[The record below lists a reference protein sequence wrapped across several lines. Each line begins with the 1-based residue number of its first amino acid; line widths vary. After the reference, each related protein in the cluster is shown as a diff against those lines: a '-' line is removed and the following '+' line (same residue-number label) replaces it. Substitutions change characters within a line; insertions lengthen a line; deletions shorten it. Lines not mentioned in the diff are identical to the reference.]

1 MFEDPLLLARMQF
14 ALTASVHY
22 LFVGLTL
29 GLAPFI
35 LAGQLSATL
44 RRDPARMRAVRFWG
58 GLYVVNYAMGVL
70 SGLVM
75 ELQLALNWSGL
86 SDVFGYAFGA
96 PLAIETMGAFFVE
109 STFLGLWIFGWD
121 RMNRWAHAACFAVVT
136 ATAYLSAYWVL
147 VANGFLRY
155 PVGLRMEDGVA
166 RIDDPVALMANPST
180 LLAFGHIA
188 TSSLLL
194 GSAVVIAV
202 SAYHLAR
209 RSDPDSMF
217 GRGIRRA
224 TAVFAIMLMP
234 TAAVGGAQFALYDRV
249 PPSSGLTYSAD
260 EIAAIEERAGSANA
274 FSALGDVLMMGS
286 WSLMF
291 LLAPVLLFAWV
302 FRGLARWRW
311 LLWPLVPLPFLP
323 YGASVA
329 GWVLR
334 ETQRQPW
341 AVEDLLTTADA
352 MTDMAPGMAAVSFSL
367 FTAAFAVLATVT
379 YRLLVRYARLGPG
392 GGPLAPARIGGT
404 GGGDGSGGGTGGS
417 GGDSGDG
424 GGTGASLPVHSY

>member
-1 MFEDPLLLARMQF
+1 MFDDPLLLARVQF

-22 LFVGLTL
+22 LFVALTL

-35 LAGQLSATL
+35 LFGQLRATL
-44 RRDPARMRAVRFWG
+44 RRDEARMRAVRFWG
-58 GLYVVNYAMGVL
+58 GLYLLNYAMGVL

-109 STFLGLWIFGWD
+109 STFLGLWRFGWD
-121 RMNRWAHAACFAVVT
+121 RMSRWAHFACFAVVA

-166 RIDDPVALMANPST
+166 RISDPVALMTNPST
-180 LLAFGHIA
+180 LMALGHIV

-209 RSDPDSMF
+209 RNDPDRMF
-217 GRGIRRA
+217 GRGIRSG
-224 TAVFAIMLMP
+224 TAVFALAVMP
-234 TAAVGGAQFALYDRV
+234 TAAVGGMQFALYERV
-249 PPSSGLTYSAD
+249 PPASGLTYTDA
-260 EIAAIEERAGSANA
+260 EIAAIESGSDASGV
-274 FSALGDVLMMGS
+274 FRLIGDGMMMGF

-291 LLAPVLLFAWV
+291 FLAPLLLAAWV
-302 FRGLARWRW
+302 FRGLDRWRW
-311 LLWPLVPLPFLP
+311 LLWPLVLLPFLP

-329 GWVLR
+329 GWLLR

-352 MTDMAPGMAAVSFSL
+352 MTDMTPGMAMLSFSL
-367 FTAAFAVLATVT
+367 FTLAFAVLATVT
-379 YRLLVRYARLGPG
+379 YRLLVRFARLGPES
-392 GGPLAPARIGGT
+392 GPLAPART
-404 GGGDGSGGGTGGS
+404 GRPAEEAAPQPPAHT
-417 GGDSGDG
+417 
-424 GGTGASLPVHSY
+424 Y